1 MLRTGT
7 EAPDFTAALDSGGA
21 LTLSD
26 LRGQNVVLY
35 FYPRAF
41 THGCTAQAKGFCAAL
56 PAITAAD
63 AIVVGISTDDAD
75 TLYRFRNAFDL
86 LFDLVTDASGEDPQA
101 VRREASFRAWHVPR
115 DLCHRQAGRHTRRF
129 SQRGFHVQP
138 HQQRSRSMRSRL
150 SASPVVSSLLC
161 IP

>member
-1 MLRTGT
+1 MLRIGT
-7 EAPDFTAALDSGGA
+7 EAPDFTAALGSGGA

-41 THGCTAQAKGFCAAL
+41 THGCTTQAKGFCAAL

-86 LFDLVTDASGEDPQA
+86 PFDLVTDASGKIRKLYD
-101 VRREASFRAWHVPR
+101 VRRRFGLGTSRVTYVI
-115 DLCHRQAGRHTRRF
+115 DRQGVI
-129 SQRGFHVQP
+129 RGAFHNEV
-138 HQQRSRSMRSRL
+138 SM
-150 SASPVVSSLLC
+150 SSHINNTLDALAA
-161 IP
+161 IG

>member
-7 EAPDFTAALDSGGA
+7 EAPDFTAALDTGGT

-41 THGCTAQAKGFCAAL
+41 TLGCTAQAKGFCAAL

-63 AIVVGISTDDAD
+63 AIVVGISTDNAD
-75 TLYRFRNAFDL
+75 TLYRFRNTFDL
-86 LFDLVTDASGEDPQA
+86 PFDLVTDASGEIRKLYD
-101 VRREASFRAWHVPR
+101 VRRRFGLGTSRVTYVI
-115 DLCHRQAGRHTRRF
+115 DRQGVI
-129 SQRGFHVQP
+129 RGAFHNEV
-138 HQQRSRSMRSRL
+138 SM
-150 SASPVVSSLLC
+150 SSHINNTLDALAA
-161 IP
+161 IG

>member
-7 EAPDFTAALDSGGA
+7 EAPDFTAALDSGGT

-56 PAITAAD
+56 PAITAVD

-75 TLYRFRNAFDL
+75 TLYRFRNTFDL
-86 LFDLVTDASGEDPQA
+86 PFDLVTDASGEIRKLYD
-101 VRREASFRAWHVPR
+101 VRRRFGLGTSRVTYVIDRHGVIRA
-115 DLCHRQAGRHTRRF
+115 A
-129 SQRGFHVQP
+129 FHNEV
-138 HQQRSRSMRSRL
+138 SM
-150 SASPVVSSLLC
+150 SSHIKSTLDALAA
-161 IP
+161 IG

>member
-1 MLRTGT
+1 MLRIGT
-7 EAPDFTAALDSGGA
+7 EAPDFTAALGSGGA

-86 LFDLVTDASGEDPQA
+86 PFDLVTDASGEIRKLYD
-101 VRREASFRAWHVPR
+101 VRRRFGLGTSRVTYVI
-115 DLCHRQAGRHTRRF
+115 DRQGVI
-129 SQRGFHVQP
+129 RGAFHNEV
-138 HQQRSRSMRSRL
+138 SM
-150 SASPVVSSLLC
+150 SSHINNTLDALAA
-161 IP
+161 IG